1 MRKRIKELG
10 GLTIVQD
17 PKTVA
22 SNTMPMAAIAITKV
36 DYILELSEISNKLVE
51 LVGEINEPN

>member
-1 MRKRIKELG
+1 MRKRKKELG

-17 PKTVA
+17 PKIAA

-36 DYILELSEISNKLVE
+36 DIY
-51 LVGEINEPN
+51 